1 MFTWCSFFIQTSHI
15 CFGGFGTKNHGG
27 CNHHRPPWGLHVSSA
42 SLKSRISSAP
52 MCRSW
57 WPACDTT
64 QKSSVCPWCELTMV
78 TFRWFVS
85 NVFYFHPENWGYD
98 PIWRA
103 YFSNGLKPP
112 ISDFIL
118 ANFIFFWWYFEGFEG
133 FVTFV
138 KRCLIHF
145 WFWFLTNL
153 GVWCSCLLSTTKVC
167 VFEFCT
173 TTTRDPTKG
182 TSSNSL
188 SSTRWHPTSE
198 RAFGKIAWSFAC
210 FDLTGWLRSANS
222 ILPTSWFSAGQSVT
236 VTLPSTTFTWRIFWL
251 TRGWQRYTRIGQS
264 CHPGIQQRFFQRK
277 NKKPG
282 MWLNR
287 SQGIVQKVAAM
298 HVYPEP

>member
-1 MFTWCSFFIQTSHI
+1 MFILYTEISCLFRWIRPPQKQ
-15 CFGGFGTKNHGG
+15 GGGG
-27 CNHHRPPWGLHVSSA
+27 NPHRPTWGRHVSSA

-64 QKSSVCPWCELTMV
+64 QKGSVCPWCELTMV
-78 TFRWFVS
+78 TFRCWFQM
-85 NVFYFHPENWGYD
+85 F
-98 PIWRA
+98 
-103 YFSNGLKPP
+103 
-112 ISDFIL
+112 FIFTPKIGERIQFDEHIFQMGWNHQL
-118 ANFIFFWWYFEGFEG
+118 VTLFWQNFIFFWWYFEGFEG

-188 SSTRWHPTSE
+188 SATLTSH
-198 RAFGKIAWSFAC
+198 FGALEGKDRIKFRVLR
-210 FDLTGWLRSANS
+210 FDTMAPGLPRVSSQRRGFQPAN
-222 ILPTSWFSAGQSVT
+222 PVT
-236 VTLPSTTFTWRIFWL
+236 VTLPSTTFTWRIFWS
-251 TRGWQRYTRIGQS
+251 TGDDSGT
-264 CHPGIQQRFFQRK
+264 PG
-277 NKKPG
+277 
-282 MWLNR
+282 
-287 SQGIVQKVAAM
+287 
-298 HVYPEP
+298 